1 MSLVLP
7 VHLRGTGC
15 YLPEQVI
22 TNDYFTKYL
31 DTSDE
36 WIVTRTGIHERRR
49 AAEDETTATMATA
62 AARRAIQDAG
72 LSINDIDLLILCTA
86 TPDQPIP
93 ATACL
98 VQAHLGMN
106 GVPAFDLGAACSGF
120 MYGMIVASNLVQTGQ
135 FGNVLVI
142 GAEALTRFTDFSDRT
157 TCVLFGDAAGA
168 AVVSR
173 ATDPRQ
179 GLLYASMGADGTR
192 LEDIWAPAGGS
203 RLPASS
209 TTVAERLHYIRMR
222 GREVYKFAVV
232 KMQELI
238 DAALSATGLSADDV
252 TMVIPHQSN
261 LRIIDSVREKM
272 NLPPERIAINID
284 RYGNTS
290 AASVPVALDEAR
302 RAGRVRTGDV
312 IMMIGLGAG
321 LTWAVALW
329 RL

>member
-7 VHLRGTGC
+7 VNLRGTGC
-15 YLPEQVI
+15 FLPEQVI

-49 AAEDETTATMATA
+49 VADHETTATMATQ

-72 LSINDIDLLILCTA
+72 LTIRDIDLLILCTA

-98 VQAHLGMN
+98 VQAQLEMGE
-106 GVPAFDLGAACSGF
+106 VPAFDLGAACSGF
-120 MYGMIVASNLVQTGQ
+120 MYGMIVAANMLQGGQ
-135 FGNVLVI
+135 YRNILVI
-142 GAEALTRFTDFSDRT
+142 GAEALTRFTDYNDRT

-173 ATDPRQ
+173 AADPRQ
-179 GLLYASMGADGTR
+179 GLLFASMGADGTR
-192 LEDIWAPAGGS
+192 LQDIWAPGGGS
-203 RLPASS
+203 RLPASNN
-209 TTVAERLHYIRMR
+209 TVAERLHFIRMR

-252 TMVIPHQSN
+252 AMVIPHQSN
-261 LRIIDSVREKM
+261 LRIIESVRERM
-272 NLPPERIAINID
+272 NLPTERIAINID

-290 AASVPVALDEAR
+290 AASVAVALDEAR
-302 RAGRVRTGDV
+302 REGRIKTGDV

-321 LTWAVALW
+321 LTWAVTLW